1 MSDDL
6 KADLQDIDGVG
17 EATADKILDVL
28 ADHDTG
34 ERSRY
39 LEKALDAA
47 DAGDDREAALYLRRA
62 EEEE

>member
-17 EATADKILDVL
+17 EATAEKILDVL
-28 ADHDTG
+28 ADHGVG

-47 DAGDDREAALYLRRA
+47 DAGNDREAALYLRRA
-62 EEEE
+62 EEE